1 MKAWPKVSIQI
12 PCYRQEHEIIRAIQS
27 ALSQDYPNLEVVVC
41 DDRSP
46 DSTFQQALSIE
57 DSRLTVHQNVQ
68 NLGRVGNYRRLLYEL
83 VSGEWVVNLDG
94 DDWFTDSQFISRA
107 IELLLKNPDVVFY
120 HANQKNLKAVKKYC
134 QSEYIDEHH
143 LKMDGMNY
151 LTNHHFVRY
160 FNHLSTIYKR
170 SFALKAN
177 FYSMDALNADFTS
190 IMRLC
195 SHGALIQS
203 NYSVGTWNLN
213 AGSASL
219 KYFEEA
225 EMNKNK
231 MALSAMVNYLSQTQ
245 DEAICRRI
253 LNNLIVLQDYF
264 CFQAK
269 VLFLPRMSALKILF
283 TNFKF
288 SSDYFK
294 ILLQFIAKRIFAIR

>member
-1 MKAWPKVSIQI
+1 MKTWPKVSIQI

-41 DDRSP
+41 DDCSP
-46 DSTFQQALSIE
+46 DSTFQQALSLK
-57 DSRLTVHQNVQ
+57 DSRLTVHQNIQ

-94 DDWFTDSQFISRA
+94 DDWFTDAQFISRA
-107 IELLLKNPDVVFY
+107 IELLMKNPDVVFY

-134 QSEYIDEHH
+134 HSEYIDEHH

-170 SFALKAN
+170 SLALKAN

-195 SHGALIQS
+195 SHGAIIQS
-203 NYSVGTWNLN
+203 NHSVGTWNLN

-225 EMNKNK
+225 EMDKNK
-231 MALSAMVNYLSQTQ
+231 LALSAMVYYLSHTQ
-245 DEAICRRI
+245 DEADCRRI
-253 LNNLIVLQDYF
+253 LKNLIRLQDNF

-269 VLFLPRMSALKILF
+269 VLFLPRMSALKTLIG
-283 TNFKF
+283 NFEF
-288 SSDYFK
+288 SSDYIK
-294 ILLQFIAKRIFAIR
+294 ISAQFIAKRIFGI

>member
-12 PCYRQEHEIIRAIQS
+12 PCYRQENEIIRAIQS

-46 DSTFQQALSIE
+46 DSTFQQARSIE
-57 DSRLTVHQNVQ
+57 DPRLSVHQNVQ
-68 NLGRVGNYRRLLYEL
+68 NLGRVGNYKRLLYEL

-94 DDWFTDSQFISRA
+94 DDWFTDVRFISRA
-107 IELLLKNPDVVFY
+107 MEVLLKHPDVVFY
-120 HANQKNLKAVKKYC
+120 HANQKNLKAVKQYC
-134 QSEYIDEHH
+134 HSVYIDEHH
-143 LKMDGMNY
+143 LKIEGMNY
-151 LTNHHFVRY
+151 LTNHHSVRY
-160 FNHLSTIYKR
+160 FNHLSTIYNR
-170 SFALKAN
+170 SLAMKAN

-195 SHGALIQS
+195 CHGAIIQS

-219 KYFEEA
+219 KYFEDSEIH
-225 EMNKNK
+225 KNK
-231 MALSAMVNYLSQTQ
+231 LALSAMVKYLSQTK

-264 CFQAK
+264 GFQAE

-283 TNFKF
+283 ANFKF

>member
-12 PCYRQEHEIIRAIQS
+12 PCYRQENEIIRAIQS

-46 DSTFQQALSIE
+46 DSTFQQARSIE
-57 DSRLTVHQNVQ
+57 DPRLSVHQNVQ
-68 NLGRVGNYRRLLYEL
+68 NLGRVGNYKRLLYEL

-94 DDWFTDSQFISRA
+94 DDWFTDVRFISRA
-107 IELLLKNPDVVFY
+107 MEVLLKHPDVVFY
-120 HANQKNLKAVKKYC
+120 HANQKNLKAVKQYC
-134 QSEYIDEHH
+134 HSEYIDEHH
-143 LKMDGMNY
+143 LKIEGMNY
-151 LTNHHFVRY
+151 LTNHHSVRY
-160 FNHLSTIYKR
+160 FNHLSTIYNR
-170 SFALKAN
+170 SLAMKAN

-195 SHGALIQS
+195 CHGAIIQS

-219 KYFEEA
+219 KYFEDSEIH
-225 EMNKNK
+225 KNK
-231 MALSAMVNYLSQTQ
+231 LALSAMVKYLSQTK

-264 CFQAK
+264 GFQAE

-283 TNFKF
+283 ANFKF
-288 SSDYFK
+288 SPDYFK

>member
-1 MKAWPKVSIQI
+1 MKEWPRVSIQI
-12 PCYRQEHEIIRAIQS
+12 PCYNQEQVILRAIRS

-46 DSTFQQALSIE
+46 DSTFQQAQSIE
-57 DSRLTVHQNVQ
+57 DPRLSVHQNIQ
-68 NLGRVGNYRRLLYEL
+68 NLGRVGNYRKLLYEI

-94 DDWFTDSQFISRA
+94 DDWFTDVQFISRA
-107 IELLLKNPDVVFY
+107 MEVLLKHPDVVFY

-134 QSEYIDEHH
+134 HSECIDEHH
-143 LKMDGMNY
+143 LKIDGMNY
-151 LTNHHFVRY
+151 LTNHHSVRY
-160 FNHLSTIYKR
+160 FNHLSTIYNR
-170 SFALKAN
+170 SLAMKAN

-195 SHGALIQS
+195 CHGAIIQS

-219 KYFEEA
+219 KYFEDS

-231 MALSAMVNYLSQTQ
+231 MALSALTDYLILTQ
-245 DEAICRRI
+245 DPSICKVI
-253 LNNLIVLQDYF
+253 LNNLISLQEYF

-269 VLFLPRMSALKILF
+269 VLFLPRISAIKFLLQ
-283 TNFKF
+283 NFKF
-288 SSDYFK
+288 SADYFRVVV
-294 ILLQFIAKRIFAIR
+294 LFSAKRIFAIR

>member
-1 MKAWPKVSIQI
+1 MKAWPKVSVQI
-12 PCYRQEHEIIRAIQS
+12 PCYRQENEIIRAIQS

-46 DSTFQQALSIE
+46 DSTFQQAQSIE
-57 DSRLTVHQNVQ
+57 DPRLSVHQNVQ

-94 DDWFTDSQFISRA
+94 DDWFTDVRFISRA
-107 IELLLKNPDVVFY
+107 MEVLLKHPDVVFY
-120 HANQKNLKAVKKYC
+120 HANQKNLKAVKQYC

-143 LKMDGMNY
+143 LKMEGMNY

-160 FNHLSTIYKR
+160 FNHLSTVYNR
-170 SFALKAN
+170 SLAMKAN

-195 SHGALIQS
+195 CHGAIIQS

-219 KYFEEA
+219 KYFEDA
-225 EMNKNK
+225 ELNKNK
-231 MALSAMVNYLSQTQ
+231 MALSALTDYLSLTQ
-245 DEAICRRI
+245 DPSICKGI

-269 VLFLPRMSALKILF
+269 MLLLPKFEAFKLLFKQFRFRKDYFQLLLFFVYKRLFLGK
-283 TNFKF
+283 
-288 SSDYFK
+288 
-294 ILLQFIAKRIFAIR
+294 